1 MARLSINDL
10 NNLSGVS
17 DKELES
23 LYKEFRR
30 AHTKVFNDIQGWV
43 DTFDVSA
50 PDLHKKEALGYHED
64 IVVYNIARKMYYD
77 GTLVLDSAD
86 LFDEYARKYHN
97 LLNTLKKSK
106 EISEVM
112 KLTQVLMVKKKEIID
127 RLSECYGLYSEAYD
141 RLEEEDYEW

>member
-17 DKELES
+17 EKELES

-50 PDLHKKEALGYHED
+50 PCK
-64 IVVYNIARKMYYD
+64 R
-77 GTLVLDSAD
+77 
-86 LFDEYARKYHN
+86 R
-97 LLNTLKKSK
+97 
-106 EISEVM
+106 
-112 KLTQVLMVKKKEIID
+112 
-127 RLSECYGLYSEAYD
+127 C
-141 RLEEEDYEW
+141 

>member
-1 MARLSINDL
+1 MARLSIGDL

-17 DKELES
+17 EKELES

-50 PDLHKKEALGYHED
+50 PDLHKKEGRGLYSD
-64 IVVYNIARKMYYD
+64 VTVYQTARQMYYE
-77 GTLVLDSAD
+77 GTLVLDNVD
-86 LFDEYARKYHN
+86 LFSEYTSRYQSLLSTVKKESMIPEIRK
-97 LLNTLKKSK
+97 LDVVLK
-106 EISEVM
+106 
-112 KLTQVLMVKKKEIID
+112 VKKKEIID
-127 RLSECYGLYSEAYD
+127 RLSECYGMYSEAYD